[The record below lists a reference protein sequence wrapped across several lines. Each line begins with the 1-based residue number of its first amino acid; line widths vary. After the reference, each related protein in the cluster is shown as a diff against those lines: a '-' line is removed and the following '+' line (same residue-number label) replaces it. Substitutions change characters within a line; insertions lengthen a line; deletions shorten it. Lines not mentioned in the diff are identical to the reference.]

1 MYKPKY
7 PKKNL
12 RNPKHIN
19 PNPKDSDQRERELR
33 GRERLRLEGEKE
45 LGHRAA
51 WVCLGRARWSE
62 ADLKPPT
69 PFSIFSL
76 FLFLVFF
83 FFLSLS
89 LYRFFADVLVVPLWF
104 VLIYKGY
111 KSSLR
116 DWIPCSRHMEKYAMS
131 KVFRA

>member
-1 MYKPKY
+1 MYKTKY

-19 PNPKDSDQRERELR
+19 PNPKDSNQRERELR
-33 GRERLRLEGEKE
+33 GRERLRLEREKE
-45 LGHRAA
+45 LGRRVA

-69 PFSIFSL
+69 PISIFSL
-76 FLFLVFF
+76 FLFLFF
-83 FFLSLS
+83 FLS

-104 VLIYKGY
+104 FLIYKGY

-116 DWIPCSRHMEKYAMS
+116 DSISM
-131 KVFRA
+131 